1 MKLITATIALALMAG
16 ACSNSKPEPVVTP
29 PAQEVPVPPTTEPT
43 VPPATEGSEPAPLPT
58 DQDTPTRLPE

>member
-16 ACSNSKPEPVVTP
+16 ACSNSKPEPVVTL

-43 VPPATEGSEPAPLPT
+43 VPPGSEPTPLPT
-58 DQDTPTRLPE
+58 DQDTPPRVPE